1 MKRRRKAKRKVV
13 LSVTCRLPSE
23 ALPPLPPLPL
33 SPLRSLYSSLNSLL
47 FSFFLSLFFFFFFSS
62 GLFDK
67 LPVLMP
73 SVQCPLSTP
82 INSYIYQSFLLTKK
96 EASIIKVIKND
107 L

>member
-1 MKRRRKAKRKVV
+1 MTWGRIKSGKKVKWKVV
-13 LSVTCRLPSE
+13 LSGDLPSQ
-23 ALPPLPPLPL
+23 AISPSLPL
-33 SPLRSLYSSLNSLL
+33 CLCIPLLTG
-47 FSFFLSLFFFFFFSS
+47 FSFSS
-62 GLFDK
+62 RLFDK